1 MRVPGIAWWAG
12 GAGPRG
18 VVRQP
23 ASQLDLL
30 PSLAAL
36 AGVATPPGIALDGQ
50 SLALTL
56 TAGHTVSRE
65 NSNMYTALHLQPAT
79 KPVFLY
85 RGSRLYAVRWAEYKA
100 HYWTWTTPQVNIVL
114 IVSLLWRTPASSV
127 VSLLPS
133 LSFSLCGLQLVLGF
147 IELET
152 AQTLEERR
160 ETFREYPSFYLL
172 SVFAGS
178 NSF

>member
-1 MRVPGIAWWAG
+1 MRVPGIAWWTG

-36 AGVATPPGIALDGQ
+36 AGVATPAGIALDGQ

-56 TAGHTVSRE
+56 TAGHAVSGE
-65 NSNMYTALHLQPAT
+65 NSTAYTAALPALYLQPAT
-79 KPVFLY
+79 RPVFLY

-114 IVSLLWRTPASSV
+114 NSRVLLVVRIVSLSSL
-127 VSLLPS
+127 VSLCP
-133 LSFSLCGLQLVLGF
+133 V
-147 IELET
+147 
-152 AQTLEERR
+152 
-160 ETFREYPSFYLL
+160 
-172 SVFAGS
+172 
-178 NSF
+178 

>member
-65 NSNMYTALHLQPAT
+65 NSNMYTALHLQPTT

-114 IVSLLWRTPASSV
+114 ITGGFACPVSPDCVLV
-127 VSLLPS
+127 VANPSLVCRLPS
-133 LSFSLCGLQLVLGF
+133 PF
-147 IELET
+147 
-152 AQTLEERR
+152 
-160 ETFREYPSFYLL
+160 
-172 SVFAGS
+172 SVFQSLRAPTCFRLYRVG
-178 NSF
+178 NSPNFLRRGLSCCVFI